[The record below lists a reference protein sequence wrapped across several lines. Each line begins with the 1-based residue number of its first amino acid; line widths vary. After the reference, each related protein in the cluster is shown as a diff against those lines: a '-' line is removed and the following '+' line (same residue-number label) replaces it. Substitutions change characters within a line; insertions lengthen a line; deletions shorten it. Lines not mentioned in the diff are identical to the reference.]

1 MLGTNRVDDCM
12 ATKIKL
18 LFGIWGVNMK
28 NKIYCIGLVFLLT
41 GPLARAADFQENLF
55 SFLAVVMVVFVIL
68 LIFED
73 VIGASVFKVTDKL
86 LTRLHR
92 LIGHYLTKNAGSNP
106 ESEISIEPIWPSSFM
121 WFIAAFILG
130 LVSLYFFP
138 RPLTNSAALAVLAF
152 LIVPF
157 TSAYIAQLFSIVR
170 AKIKPAIIP
179 RNIFWQVFWALFGYM
194 LVRLALAL

>member
-1 MLGTNRVDDCM
+1 
-12 ATKIKL
+12 
-18 LFGIWGVNMK
+18 MK
-28 NKIYCIGLVFLLT
+28 NKLYGLGLIMLLNS
-41 GPLARAADFQENLF
+41 PLAQATDFQEHLF
-55 SFLAVVMVVFVIL
+55 TFLAVVMVVFVIL

-73 VIGASVFKVTDKL
+73 VIGASVFKVADSL
-86 LTRLHR
+86 LTKLHA
-92 LIGHYLTKNAGSNP
+92 LIGHYLGKNSGLDSANNP
-106 ESEISIEPIWPSSFM
+106 ESETSIEPIWPSSFM

-138 RPLTNSAALAVLAF
+138 KPLTDSAALAVLAF
-152 LIVPF
+152 LIVPV

-170 AKIKPAIIP
+170 VKIKPSVMP